1 MRNLGTWF
9 LDSRWFGPLVSFVA
23 VALSVLINVD
33 YSGLQTKHPSWA
45 GILGILGVAVPVFLV
60 MAALIQAA
68 LEAGRKVREPTINQ
82 LQAQLSDYRS
92 QTEEFGNDITNV
104 FDGLLLQFSH
114 RLELQ
119 QNDQVRISLYI
130 HDNEADRFIPC
141 GRYSPNPAYRGRGRT
156 SYPGNEGCIAKG
168 WLNSWHFENDIPAD
182 RAERRRY
189 EKESYGISKAVSEKL
204 KMQSRLYAVKRIEYE
219 NQALGVI
226 VVEAEEPNRFEQVP
240 LQSVLTDHSDTIGAV
255 VKRLRGYIPN
265 PATAEAKGL

>member
-1 MRNLGTWF
+1 MGNWF
-9 LDSRWFGPLVSFVA
+9 LDSRWFGPLVSFAA
-23 VALSVLINVD
+23 VVLSFLINFN
-33 YSGLQTKHPSWA
+33 YSDLQVKHPSWA
-45 GILGILGVAVPVFLV
+45 GILGILGFVVP
-60 MAALIQAA
+60 ALLIFSAFVQAA
-68 LEAGRKVREPTINQ
+68 LEAGRKVREPTLNQ
-82 LQAQLSDYRS
+82 LLTQLADYRS
-92 QTEEFGNDITNV
+92 QTEDFGNDITNV

-130 HDNEADRFIPC
+130 HDSVADRFIPC

-168 WLNSWHFENDIPAD
+168 WLTSWHFENDIPAD
-182 RAERRRY
+182 KADRRKY
-189 EKESYGISKAVSEKL
+189 EKESYGIPKAVSEKL

-219 NQALGVI
+219 NQQLGVI
-226 VVEAEEPNRFEQVP
+226 VVEAEEPNRFDQVP
-240 LQSVLTDHSDTIGAV
+240 LQSVLTEHSDTIGAV